1 MKPYALVTS
10 LLRILLKRPYS
21 LQLHT
26 NTPVT
31 SITTPT
37 VQMEGY
43 YTINTPRGSV
53 RATHVVNAT
62 NAWVA
67 HLYPEFERKIFPTRG
82 QVIEVEG
89 KNLKVGP
96 MGWNYG
102 AEYLIQR
109 PDSSLIFGGGRR
121 FAEGTY
127 AEGPN
132 MSTNIKMPKSG
143 ISMIPP

>member
-96 MGWNYG
+96 MGWR
-102 AEYLIQR
+102 LRSRI
-109 PDSSLIFGGGRR
+109 PDSKTRLLFDLWRRQAICGRYLR
-121 FAEGTY
+121 
-127 AEGPN
+127 
-132 MSTNIKMPKSG
+132 
-143 ISMIPP
+143 